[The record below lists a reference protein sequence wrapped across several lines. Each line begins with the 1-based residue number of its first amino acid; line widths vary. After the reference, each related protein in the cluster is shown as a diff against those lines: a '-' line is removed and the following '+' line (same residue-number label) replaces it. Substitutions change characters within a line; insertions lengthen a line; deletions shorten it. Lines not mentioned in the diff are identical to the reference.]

1 MFTKIYRMFIFTLG
15 AIIFH
20 ISHFIFTIMYYGTL
34 WISHTL
40 PSTENTMG
48 FAHANSPHN
57 IHPLERNRE
66 NDEL

>member
-20 ISHFIFTIMYYGTL
+20 ISHFCFKAIYYGTL

>member
-15 AIIFH
+15 AIVFH
-20 ISHFIFTIMYYGTL
+20 ISHFCFKAIYYGTY

-48 FAHANSPHN
+48 FAHAKSPNNNSPF
-57 IHPLERNRE
+57 RE
-66 NDEL
+66 ESRE